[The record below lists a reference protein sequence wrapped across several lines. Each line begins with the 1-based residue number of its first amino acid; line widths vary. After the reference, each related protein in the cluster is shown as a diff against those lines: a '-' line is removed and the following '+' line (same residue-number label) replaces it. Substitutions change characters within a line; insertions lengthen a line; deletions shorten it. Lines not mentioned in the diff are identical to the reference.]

1 MRRSERMHELPTAG
15 VYLAEA
21 EWRTGDEHA
30 ADRAADIALEAARR
44 QGSNHMLLQ
53 ALADFPA
60 VVSRRLDA
68 EPAADSP
75 WHELGR
81 ALITQG
87 ITVASPVEAAIR
99 LLEFGRCGLV
109 VNGQEVRPRIAKS
122 SELLAYLAAARP
134 PLQAERDELLD
145 ALFEA
150 RADHSARAYLRQAV
164 RWLRHVLPEGSVT
177 VERGQVRITGEI
189 ATESVTFEAAIAEAA
204 RLRGAAR
211 LAATLAALE
220 PFDRGEFLPG
230 VSSHWVEERRRSLTE
245 LATDAR
251 YEAAELAFA
260 DGQLELARTLVD
272 HVLRVDRH
280 RETAWRLTMRLLS
293 ALGDEDG
300 VIRAYQQCERA
311 LAEIGAV
318 AGPTTRQLLDRL
330 RR

>member
-1 MRRSERMHELPTAG
+1 MVELPTAG

-21 EWRTGDEHA
+21 EWRAGDEHA
-30 ADRAADIALEAARR
+30 ADRAADIALDAARR

-81 ALITQG
+81 ALIAQG
-87 ITVASPVEAAIR
+87 IAVEAPVGASIR
-99 LLEFGRCGLV
+99 LLEFGRCGLL
-109 VNGQEVRPRIAKS
+109 VNGQQVRPRIAKS
-122 SELLAYLAAARP
+122 YELLAYLATARP
-134 PLQAERDELLD
+134 PWQAERDELLA
-145 ALFEA
+145 ALFES
-150 RADHSARAYLRQAV
+150 RADDSTRAYLRQAV
-164 RWLRHVLPEGSVT
+164 RWLRHVLPDGSVS
-177 VERGQVRITGEI
+177 VQQGSVRVAGAI
-189 ATESVTFEAAIAEAA
+189 ATESVRFEAALAEAA
-204 RLRGAAR
+204 RLRGPDR
-211 LAATLAALE
+211 LSATLAALE

-230 VSSHWVEERRRSLTE
+230 VGSRWVEERRRQLTE

-260 DGQLELARTLVD
+260 EGRLEQARTMVEE
-272 HVLRVDRH
+272 VLRVDRY
-280 RETAWRLTMRLLS
+280 RELAWRLTMRLLS
-293 ALGDEDG
+293 GLGDEDG
-300 VIRAYQQCERA
+300 VIRAYQHCEGA

-318 AGPTTRQLLDRL
+318 ASPTTQQLLERL